1 MRIRRLKLPN
11 FRSVAEGEVVFPGHT
26 VIIGG
31 NSVGKSTLCE
41 DRGAAGSRTGA
52 LPGRGNTT
60 GRPGIS
66 STSPGRGWR
75 SSTMRRCS
83 PRIRRARLGRK
94 NRASTSPRARAT
106 GRSTVPGSVSSIGLR
121 TSMSSP
127 GTRKCGNRS
136 WITGRP
142 STSNARLATNNP
154 NTGTPAM
161 GSVDYGREER
171 VIGKKR
177 LRRVTDSPM
186 PD

>member
-11 FRSVAEGEVVFPGHT
+11 FRSVAEGEVVFLT
-26 VIIGG
+26 IR
-31 NSVGKSTLCE
+31 SSL
-41 DRGAAGSRTGA
+41 AGTASESRLFA
-52 LPGRGNTT
+52 RIAELPGPDWTPPWTRNTT

-94 NRASTSPRARAT
+94 SRASTSPRARAT
-106 GRSTVPGSVSSIGLR
+106 GRSTAPGSVSSIGLR

-161 GSVDYGREER
+161 GSVDCGREER